1 MVIGTGI
8 VFCAQASQLYIW
20 TSVPQMDVFRTRI
33 STSSSRT
40 SGIGTSS
47 SQSPGSARLF
57 TTAFIIFCTAKNLAG
72 KAPNPKLQHPEKLQ
86 ASISKHQEPNAV
98 WSLNIDLLWSL
109 DFGAWSLRITRTI
122 RHPLRPLS
130 ALALGSFPQDDATAC
145 R

>member
-1 MVIGTGI
+1 
-8 VFCAQASQLYIW
+8 
-20 TSVPQMDVFRTRI
+20 MDV
-33 STSSSRT
+33 
-40 SGIGTSS
+40 
-47 SQSPGSARLF
+47 GSADGCF
-57 TTAFIIFCTAKNLAG
+57 QDSNQHIVIANLG
-72 KAPNPKLQHPEKLQ
+72 NRNFFEPKSWFGSTFHDGFHHLLHGEESSWKSSKSQAPSPKVFASRHPEKLQ